1 MAKEYTTT
9 ELSEIFG
16 VSARTIQRH
25 IASIADDLSENS
37 KGYKIPE
44 LIAVYIAEK
53 YGYSFKE
60 DSKRQSVRTEYFTE
74 EEYQEF
80 HKRLS
85 EYPLLKDY
93 IKTILNELDYHKKSA
108 ESHQEQMGL
117 ILRSLEQRNFIEAKE
132 KGMDDTD

>member
-1 MAKEYTTT
+1 M
-9 ELSEIFG
+9 
-16 VSARTIQRH
+16 
-25 IASIADDLSENS
+25 SIADDLSENS
-37 KGYKIPE
+37 KDDKIPE

-60 DSKRQSVRTEYFTE
+60 DSKRQSVHTEYFTE

-93 IKTILNELDYHKKSA
+93 IKTILNELDYRKKST

-117 ILRSLEQRNFIEAKE
+117 ILRSLEQRNFIEAKV
-132 KGMDDTD
+132 K